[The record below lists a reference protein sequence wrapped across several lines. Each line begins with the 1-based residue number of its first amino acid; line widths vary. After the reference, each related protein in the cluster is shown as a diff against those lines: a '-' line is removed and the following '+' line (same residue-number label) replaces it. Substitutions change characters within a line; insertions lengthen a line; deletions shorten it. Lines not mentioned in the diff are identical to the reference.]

1 VSAVLVRV
9 SSATFEHHTVA
20 LGCHE
25 TRPRVSWKLTAPAGW
40 TQIAYQIELTRPGR
54 LDITGRIESAEQLL
68 VAWPFLPLVSREAVT
83 VRVRV
88 WGDTGAPSDW
98 SPAASFE
105 VGLILATDWRA
116 RGIASAWAE
125 DSSIDN
131 PPPLMR
137 STFTSTGAIDRARLY
152 VTAHGLA
159 EIEINGV
166 KAGDQTLLPGWTVYP
181 KRLRVAAIDVTDLI
195 QDGDNGWGARLA
207 DGWHRGRLG
216 FDGGYR
222 NVYGDE
228 LALLAQLE
236 VIYTDGTTLT
246 VGTDGDWT
254 ASVGPITLASLYD
267 GERYDAARA
276 PIGWSSAGF
285 DDSTWSAVKVTDF
298 DLNCLTGYDGPAVSC
313 TDERRPSQVTK
324 LGPERYLVDF
334 GQNLVGRLRITVDGR
349 RGTTVRLSHAEVLQD
364 GELYRRT
371 LRDAESI
378 DEYTL
383 AGLGAPETWEPTFT
397 MHGFRY
403 AEIDGWVGGPIED
416 NVVARVYHSD
426 MERTGWF
433 ECSDELVNR
442 LHQNVV
448 WSMRGNFVDLPTDCP
463 QRDERFG
470 WTGDIQVFAPTASFL
485 FDCSGLLASWLKD
498 VAAEQLPDGTIPWY
512 VPVVPGGDQWTPIR
526 PAALWGDVAVLTP
539 WTLWENFADH
549 ALLERQ
555 YDSAKQWVDL
565 VARLSGT
572 SHLWNTGMQLG
583 DWLDPAA
590 PPDDPAGALTDRYLV
605 ATAYAAWSA
614 SKLSQTAAVLGRT
627 ADEAKYASLAEAI
640 RLAFVREYVNQ
651 DGTLTSDAATAYSLA
666 IVFQLLPA
674 DLVKKAGERL
684 SSLVADG
691 NYTIPTGFA
700 GTNVISEALSLTGH
714 TPEAY
719 RLLLQRESPS
729 WLYAVVMGATTIW
742 ERWDSMLPDG
752 TVNSGGMTSFNHYAL
767 GAVAD
772 WLHRRVAGLE
782 SLEPGWRRVRFR
794 PEPGGGL
801 TWASARHVSPYG
813 ETSIRWEL
821 RESTLVVDISVPT
834 GTTGSVELPGTVPAF
849 LGSGRH
855 HFETQFVDA
864 EYAPTGLIA
873 GSVQ

>member
-1 VSAVLVRV
+1 VTSDHVRV
-9 SSATFEHHTVA
+9 STPTFEHHVDA
-20 LGCHE
+20 LGSHE
-25 TRPRVSWKLTAPAGW
+25 ARPRISWKLGAPGGW
-40 TQIAYQIELTRPGR
+40 TQIAYQVELTRPGR
-54 LDITGRIESAEQLL
+54 RDISDRIETADQVL
-68 VAWPFLPLVSREAVT
+68 VAWPFLPLASREAVS

-88 WGDTGAPSDW
+88 WGATGGPSDW
-98 SPAASFE
+98 SPGGSFE
-105 VGLILATDWRA
+105 VGLLNATDWQA
-116 RGIASAWAE
+116 EGIASSWAE
-125 DSSIDN
+125 DTSIDN
-131 PPPLMR
+131 PPPLLR
-137 STFTSTGAIDRARLY
+137 STFQTTGQIERARLY

-159 EIEINGV
+159 EIEINGI

-181 KRLRVAAIDVTDLI
+181 KRLRVATIDVTDLI
-195 QDGDNGWGARLA
+195 HDGENAWGARLA
-207 DGWHRGRLG
+207 DGWFRGRLG

-222 NVYGDE
+222 NIYGDE

-236 VIYTDGTTLT
+236 IVYTDGTTLT
-246 VGTDGDWT
+246 ECTDGAWT

-267 GERYDAARA
+267 GERYDATRA
-276 PIGWSSAGF
+276 PADWSRAHF
-285 DDSTWSAVKVTDF
+285 DDSTWSPVKVTNF
-298 DLNCLTGYDGPAVSC
+298 DLGSLTGYDGPGVKC
-313 TDERRPSQVTK
+313 TDEIRPSHVTK

-334 GQNLVGRLRITVDGR
+334 GQNLVGRLRIAVTGP
-349 RGTTVRLSHAEVLQD
+349 RGKSVRLLHAEVLQG

-378 DEYTL
+378 DEYIL
-383 AGLGAPETWEPTFT
+383 AGSGETETWEPRFT

-403 AEIDGWVGGPIED
+403 AEIVGWVGGPIED
-416 NVVARVYHSD
+416 NVIARVYHSD

-463 QRDERFG
+463 QRDERLG

-512 VPVVPGGDQWTPIR
+512 VPVVPGGPQWTPVK
-526 PAALWGDVAVLTP
+526 PGALWGDVAVLTP
-539 WTLWENFADH
+539 WTLWENFADRS
-549 ALLERQ
+549 LLERQ
-555 YDSAKQWVDL
+555 YDSAKRWVDL
-565 VARLSGT
+565 VARLSEPN
-572 SHLWNTGMQLG
+572 HLWNRGMQLG

-590 PPDDPAGALTDRYLV
+590 PPDDPAEALTDRYLV

-614 SKLSQTAAVLGRT
+614 QKLSQSAAVLGRT
-627 ADEAKYASLAEAI
+627 PDAAKYASLAGAI
-640 RLAFVREYVNQ
+640 REAFVREYVNP
-651 DGTLTSDAATAYSLA
+651 DGVLTSDAATAYSLA
-666 IVFQLLPA
+666 IVFELLPA
-674 DLVKKAGERL
+674 DLVSKAGERL
-684 SSLVADG
+684 SALVAEG
-691 NYTIPTGFA
+691 NFTIPTGFA

-714 TPEAY
+714 TSEAY
-719 RLLLQRESPS
+719 RLLLQQESPS

-782 SLEPGWRRVRFR
+782 SLEPGWRKIRFR

-801 TWASARHVSPYG
+801 TWASATHMSPYG
-813 ETSIRWEL
+813 ETSITWEI
-821 RESTLVVDISVPT
+821 RESVLVVDISVPT
-834 GTTGSVELPGTVPAF
+834 GATGMVELPGTEPV
-849 LGSGRH
+849 LVSSGTH
-855 HFETQFVDA
+855 HFETQFSAV
-864 EYAPTGLIA
+864 EYALTGSIE
-873 GSVQ
+873 GSVT